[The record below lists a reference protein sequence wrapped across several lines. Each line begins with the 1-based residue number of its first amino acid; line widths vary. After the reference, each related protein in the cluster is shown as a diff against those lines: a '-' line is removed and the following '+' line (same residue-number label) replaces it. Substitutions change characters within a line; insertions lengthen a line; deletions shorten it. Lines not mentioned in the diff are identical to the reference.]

1 MIAWFG
7 LWSVMIQ
14 RKFTPGIISGELED
28 KNRWIKFARVGITLL
43 AISPWLAFGVVMI
56 RKEHLSDWLEMFLGT
71 IVPSFGL
78 CLGLFFY
85 SDWINVKIGLLK
97 MTNESD
103 FSIDSHKKVVKA
115 TLSESFREDIENN
128 NGD

>member
-1 MIAWFG
+1 
-7 LWSVMIQ
+7 MIQ

-43 AISPWLAFGVVMI
+43 AISPWLAFGFVMI